1 MRKKRISWSDVVEQV
16 GERVGGA
23 RIREQVRRDEEQ
35 REQFGSRAPSSNSEF
50 PGER

>member
-1 MRKKRISWSDVVEQV
+1 MRKKRISWSDFVEQV

-23 RIREQVRRDEEQ
+23 RIREQVQRDEEQ
-35 REQFGSRAPSSNSEF
+35 IGSRAPSSSSEF